1 MEWNNGKEWA
11 IFQHQQAELRK
22 KYLAAGMSEEQIK
35 RLYEFDLEVY
45 RGTRREA
52 LHTQHL
58 NVSSFDDSDDGLDKS
73 PLYKRFLEKITV
85 TDKHWETGRF
95 DWIEQ
100 IERKELY
107 RAVRALSDSDKELL
121 TELLILG
128 LSQTEIARR
137 RGVNKA
143 TVTKWMNRL
152 KKYFR
157 KFF

>member
-22 KYLAAGMSEEQIK
+22 TYLAAGMSEEQIK

-128 LSQTEIARR
+128 LSQTEMARR
-137 RGVNKA
+137 SGIKRAAMSRKID
-143 TVTKWMNRL
+143 RL
-152 KKYFR
+152 KKFLR

>member
-1 MEWNNGKEWA
+1 MEWNDGKERA
-11 IFQHQQAELRK
+11 RFAREQAELRK
-22 KYLAAGMSEEQIK
+22 MYLAAGMSEEQIK
-35 RLYEFDLEVY
+35 KLYEYDLEVY

-52 LHTQHL
+52 IHTQRL
-58 NVSSFDDSDDGLDKS
+58 NVSGFDDADDGLEKS
-73 PLYKRFLEKITV
+73 PLYKRFLEQISV

-107 RAVRALSDSDKELL
+107 RAVQALSDSDKELL

-128 LSQTEIARR
+128 LSQTEMARR
-137 RGVNKA
+137 RGIKRA
-143 TVTKWMNRL
+143 AMSRKIDRL
-152 KKYFR
+152 KKFLR